1 MLEWWNITLKKSIYY
16 WSCNIQKLLYWIN
29 NTTDDIRPAWVELEL
44 ASSKLSLHSLVC
56 SQLPLTATNFT
67 SNPVVIN
74 TVKLWIQI
82 RKCLGLHRA
91 SDLSPIVNNHLFLP
105 SCTDLTFRTWFDK
118 GMTKFKD
125 LYNQGTF
132 MSFSELSKK
141 FDLPKSHLFRF
152 FSAKAFY
159 PKPEPQIP

>member
-1 MLEWWNITLKKSIYY
+1 MPNFLHYY

-56 SQLPLTATNFT
+56 SQLPLTAYNFT

-82 RKCLGLHRA
+82 RKSLGLHRA

-152 FSAKAFY
+152 FS
-159 PKPEPQIP
+159 